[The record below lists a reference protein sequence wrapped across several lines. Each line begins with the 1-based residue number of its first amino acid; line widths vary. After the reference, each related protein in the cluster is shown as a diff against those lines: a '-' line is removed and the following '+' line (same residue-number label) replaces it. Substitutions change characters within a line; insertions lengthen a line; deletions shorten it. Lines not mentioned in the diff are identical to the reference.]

1 MSSGARPNSPPL
13 EATGEDKPMGSGSV
27 NAVAEGKGEVEAV
40 PDGTGQRKGENIPSR
55 QYVLTLI
62 LLMSATDQFESAV

>member
-40 PDGTGQRKGENIPSR
+40 PDTEQRKGERTSSR
-55 QYVLTLI
+55 
-62 LLMSATDQFESAV
+62 